1 MDGAASIGF
10 VSDGDGRTRLAHL
23 YQRAPLR
30 VMFPVAGDGNPPV
43 AVLLTTSGGLTGGD
57 RLELDVSIGAGAA
70 AVVTTQAA
78 EKIYRSAGGEA
89 AVEVRLDVEAGG
101 TLCWLP
107 QETIL
112 FDRARL
118 RRRLTVDLAA
128 GARLL
133 AGEILVFG
141 RRAHNERLTAGFL
154 HDGWQVRRGG
164 RLIWADALRL
174 AGDLAAIIE
183 APAAL
188 AGAAA
193 VATLIDA
200 DEEAPQRLGAAR
212 GHAAAMAV
220 PQVRSSVTVI
230 GGLLLARWLGND
242 ARLVRAAFVGACEA
256 WRGCFAGRPVAMP
269 RVWEI

>member
-1 MDGAASIGF
+1 MDGAAAIDF
-10 VSDGDGRTRLAHL
+10 TVSGDGPTRLARL

-30 VMFPVAGDGNPPV
+30 VLFPVPGAGDPPV
-43 AVLLTTSGGLTGGD
+43 AVLLTTSGGLAGGD
-57 RLELDVSIGAGAA
+57 RLDLDVSIGAGAA

-78 EKIYRSAGGEA
+78 EKVYRSLGDETSVDIRLRVAAGGA
-89 AVEVRLDVEAGG
+89 LD
-101 TLCWLP
+101 WLP

-112 FDRARL
+112 FDSARL

-133 AGEILVFG
+133 AGEIMVFG

-154 HDGWQVRRGG
+154 HDSWQVRRAG
-164 RLIWADALRL
+164 RLVWADALRL
-174 AGDLAAIIE
+174 AGDIAAIID

-200 DEEAPQRLGAAR
+200 DEDAPRRLDAAR
-212 GHAAAMAV
+212 AQAARDD
-220 PQVRSSVTVI
+220 PGVRSSVTVI

-242 ARLVRAAFVGACEA
+242 ARLVRAAFMRNCRA
-256 WRGCFAGRPVAMP
+256 WREQAAGRAVAMP
-269 RVWEI
+269 RVWEL